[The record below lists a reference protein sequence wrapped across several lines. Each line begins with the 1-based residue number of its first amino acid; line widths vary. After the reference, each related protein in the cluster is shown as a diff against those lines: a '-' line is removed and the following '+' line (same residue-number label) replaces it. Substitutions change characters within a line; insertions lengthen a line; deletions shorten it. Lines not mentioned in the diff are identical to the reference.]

1 MSDSIHDAAKALTGA
16 VKDYLA
22 TIKGDSLGRRPITH
36 KEWKKVIAASYGIT
50 KLYQKRMDEVI
61 DYAVKKKMLSIVEKN
76 DKKFFSIPV
85 EIPFSSQDQ
94 DEEDEVS
101 IEEDGVRIFVRMGW
115 ESEGQWVRPSRV
127 ERMRRDAYQSRT
139 KMLLSQGAEEVYCS
153 SCGSSCESDEV
164 YPDSSGY
171 YACGGCNDLTKGI
184 EVVAKAS

>member
-1 MSDSIHDAAKALTGA
+1 MSDSIQDAAKALTGA
-16 VKDYLA
+16 VTDYLA

-36 KEWKKVIAASYGIT
+36 KEWKKVIAVSYGIT
-50 KLYQKRMDEVI
+50 KIYQKRMDEVI
-61 DYAVKKKMLSIVEKN
+61 DYAVKKKMLSIVEKK

-94 DEEDEVS
+94 DEEEEFS
-101 IEEDGVRIFVRMGW
+101 IDDDGVRVFVRMTW

-171 YACGGCNDLTKGI
+171 YVCCGCNDLTKGI
-184 EVVAKAS
+184 EIVAAAS